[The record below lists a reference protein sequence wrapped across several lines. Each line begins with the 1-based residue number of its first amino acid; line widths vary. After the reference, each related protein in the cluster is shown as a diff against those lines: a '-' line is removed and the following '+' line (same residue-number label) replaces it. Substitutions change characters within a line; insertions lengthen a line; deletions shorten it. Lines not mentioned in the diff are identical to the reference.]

1 MRCLAE
7 RERTRG
13 GAGHGGAGGVR
24 RILRLVR
31 AAVGDPRRDEDDVAL
46 GDARAAPGQ
55 RRKLRA
61 VERKL

>member
-1 MRCLAE
+1 
-7 RERTRG
+7 
-13 GAGHGGAGGVR
+13 VR

-31 AAVGDPRRDEDDVAL
+31 AAVGDPRGDEGDVGL